1 MVVIKMVKDKQITQD
16 DKKFYDDVIKA
27 LNILGKYK
35 STSNLSA
42 ADTDLILRMT
52 GNIISS
58 IETLA
63 TVILMEFNKYNGDNK
78 NTKVNEDKEYEI
90 YKQLGAIRDK
100 FSQIRSILLNI
111 DEEYLIKN
119 YRFLGIT
126 EEKLKKINTDVFYL
140 ESLFNDMVAQWVVDN
155 TNLFTDG

>member
-1 MVVIKMVKDKQITQD
+1 MVKDKQITWE

-35 STSNLSA
+35 STGNLSA

>member
-1 MVVIKMVKDKQITQD
+1 MVKDKQITQD